1 MCTWNILHKTSLNT
15 FNKTEMVSG
24 IFSNYN
30 AVRLEINYKEKS
42 FKKHKHM
49 EAKQNATEWW
59 MSHWRNQREKKPATN
74 ENENTII
81 QNLWD
86 ALKEVFRGKFAV
98 IQAFLR
104 K

>member
-1 MCTWNILHKTSLNT
+1 MCTRNILHKTSLST
-15 FNKTEMVSG
+15 FKKTEMVSR

-30 AVRLEINYKEKS
+30 AVGLEINYKEKS
-42 FKKHKHM
+42 LKKHKHM
-49 EAKQNATEWW
+49 EAKQNATEQW
-59 MSHWRNQREKKPATN
+59 MSHWRKKKKKKTATN

-86 ALKEVFRGKFAV
+86 ALKAVFRGRFVV

>member
-1 MCTWNILHKTSLNT
+1 MNESL
-15 FNKTEMVSG
+15 K
-24 IFSNYN
+24 
-30 AVRLEINYKEKS
+30 KS
-42 FKKHKHM
+42 KRKK
-49 EAKQNATEWW
+49 
-59 MSHWRNQREKKPATN
+59 KKN

-86 ALKEVFRGKFAV
+86 ALKAVFRGRFVV